1 MREYGQISP
10 QFWIGET
17 GKKIRG
23 NADAQIIALYLM
35 TSPHSHMTG
44 VFHCPVLY
52 MSYET
57 GIPFEGASKGLRRLI
72 EVGFCEYDD
81 PSETVFVIKMAMY
94 QIGESLKQGDNRI
107 AGLKKELQKMPETP
121 MKHRFIEI
129 YNNDF
134 CLGFD
139 VKNISPSEAPSKPLR
154 SQEQEQEQG
163 QEQEQEKT
171 HTVEAT
177 EKTGKPTPAAS
188 VCLEIK
194 KIGIIDINPAHPK
207 LLMLIE
213 AGATIDEFMHAAR
226 TAKDKG
232 KGFAY
237 VLGVVNGQR
246 ADAAQLGEKP
256 GKRSRSP
263 PASGGSRQHLMME
276 AGRSLFAH
284 RDEEKGHERE
294 IEGTAEFVECDTDK
308 PVAGIVD

>member
-57 GIPFEGASKGLRRLI
+57 GIPFEGASKELRRLI
-72 EVGFCEYDD
+72 EVGFCEYDE

-107 AGLKKELQKMPETP
+107 AGLKKELQKMPETS

-129 YNNDF
+129 YNDDF

-139 VKNISPSEAPSKPLR
+139 VKNTSPSEAPSKPLG
-154 SQEQEQEQG
+154 SQEQE

-177 EKTGKPTPAAS
+177 EKKGKPTPAAS
-188 VCLEIK
+188 VCLELK
-194 KIGIIDINPAHPK
+194 KIGIVDVNPSHPK
-207 LLMLIE
+207 LGSLIK
-213 AGATIDEFMHAAR
+213 AGAMLDEFIYAAR
-226 TAKDKG
+226 TAKDRG

-237 VLGVVNGQR
+237 VLGVVEGRRNE
-246 ADAAQLGEKP
+246 AAQTGGFV
-256 GKRSRSP
+256 GKNQRSP
-263 PASGGSRQHLMME
+263 PSHGKQAMIAVIGNSIFG
-276 AGRSLFAH
+276 H
-284 RDEEKGHERE
+284 RDKEKGYERE
-294 IEGTAEFVECDTDK
+294 VDGTAEFFGRE
-308 PVAGIVD
+308 AG